1 MKAFGGRGM
10 WLETRFFGC
19 WPRVDLE
26 RGRPDEVEGM
36 GWSTG
41 EGGRLKEAVTGE
53 SVVETLE
60 GVEAMVIVD
69 GVTWEESKSAR
80 EGEAESS
87 RNV

>member
-26 RGRPDEVEGM
+26 RGRPDDVEVI

-41 EGGRLKEAVTGE
+41 EGGRLNEAVTGD
-53 SVVETLE
+53 SVVEMLE
-60 GVEAMVIVD
+60 VEAMVIVD

-80 EGEAESS
+80 EEEAESS